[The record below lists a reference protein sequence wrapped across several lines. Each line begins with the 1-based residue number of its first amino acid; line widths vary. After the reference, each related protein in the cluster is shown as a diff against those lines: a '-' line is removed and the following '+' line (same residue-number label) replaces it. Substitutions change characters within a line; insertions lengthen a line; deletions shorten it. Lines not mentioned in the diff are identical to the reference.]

1 MKGLRPKYFGYCS
14 ETHKESRLVWKLLIF
29 VVQSRDPSSGTQ
41 LSDIS
46 GSVFSMA
53 HRRLMNEGD
62 VNLLNPTNRSLSMIA
77 GLSLYKEAAM
87 DAGFYFRGRLPVSSQ
102 RESSVTCLTH
112 CFSEEVHLSQ
122 VSLSLSSRKPACA
135 RPPPVTN
142 TIVGEK
148 GEFHLLQIMI
158 LGSISSM

>member
-1 MKGLRPKYFGYCS
+1 M
-14 ETHKESRLVWKLLIF
+14 
-29 VVQSRDPSSGTQ
+29 QSRDPSSGTQ

-87 DAGFYFRGRLPVSSQ
+87 DADFYFRGCLPVSSR
-102 RESSVTCLTH
+102 RESS
-112 CFSEEVHLSQ
+112 
-122 VSLSLSSRKPACA
+122 
-135 RPPPVTN
+135 
-142 TIVGEK
+142 
-148 GEFHLLQIMI
+148 
-158 LGSISSM
+158 